1 MRLRTWLSDTI
12 HKKALFIAL
21 VHWYVT
27 FFFEKDLFIR
37 STLESK
43 TFTVAKIIVI
53 FSFWQIAA
61 YMFRRY
67 KREADYRRFMHFSAI
82 YFLFSMG
89 GLLMIW
95 PGNWG
100 WEKMG
105 LIGVV
110 RNFEQY
116 AWHHYLMIWF
126 YYYATLLLPSPVSVI
141 ILQLACLSLIVGYF
155 VYSVSETIHRSK
167 LAWLAYIPFI
177 FPSVLAQNYFPLR
190 ATLFAYIVLLLL
202 VILIKSIS
210 RQKNVTSKLF
220 IALSIL
226 TALISTIRG
235 EGVYFLVAIPI
246 LFIIIFWKTSTR
258 FQKTLFPILT
268 AILFLI
274 VNYPQSKIMGPI
286 DHQKYILTTYTEPL
300 GSLVNKAMQDNRPD
314 LIEDI
319 DKYLRVS
326 NFKDV
331 SGAYAY
337 WHTDLIREGFYE
349 ADKTDLYRAL
359 LKLIYTYPDV
369 FIKDRWATFQ
379 FGQTPIV
386 VTETVGYTAGSAPSE
401 VYDTVFKGGLSDYLS
416 PKTRDRTLQF
426 IALQT
431 SKTARAFFHNILI
444 PLGLIVF
451 LSLVLLIL
459 KQYKTLLCVICPLP
473 MAVLAFL
480 AAQTGFFMYYFSVYL
495 FGYAAFFVAAILIIY
510 KLTNMICL
518 PSKTGSDKALY

>member
-67 KREADYRRFMHFSAI
+67 KREADYRRFIHFSAI
-82 YFLFSMG
+82 YFLFSMVV
-89 GLLMIW
+89 LLMIW

-155 VYSVSETIHRSK
+155 VYSISETIHRSK

-210 RQKNVTSKLF
+210 RQKTLPPSCSLRYPYSLP
-220 IALSIL
+220 LSPPF
-226 TALISTIRG
+226 AVKVST
-235 EGVYFLVAIPI
+235 
-246 LFIIIFWKTSTR
+246 FW
-258 FQKTLFPILT
+258 LP
-268 AILFLI
+268 
-274 VNYPQSKIMGPI
+274 
-286 DHQKYILTTYTEPL
+286 
-300 GSLVNKAMQDNRPD
+300 
-314 LIEDI
+314 
-319 DKYLRVS
+319 
-326 NFKDV
+326 
-331 SGAYAY
+331 
-337 WHTDLIREGFYE
+337 
-349 ADKTDLYRAL
+349 
-359 LKLIYTYPDV
+359 
-369 FIKDRWATFQ
+369 FQ
-379 FGQTPIV
+379 FCLLSFFGKPQP
-386 VTETVGYTAGSAPSE
+386 GSKKHFSR
-401 VYDTVFKGGLSDYLS
+401 YLQ
-416 PKTRDRTLQF
+416 P
-426 IALQT
+426 
-431 SKTARAFFHNILI
+431 
-444 PLGLIVF
+444 
-451 LSLVLLIL
+451 
-459 KQYKTLLCVICPLP
+459 
-473 MAVLAFL
+473 
-480 AAQTGFFMYYFSVYL
+480 FS
-495 FGYAAFFVAAILIIY
+495 
-510 KLTNMICL
+510 
-518 PSKTGSDKALY
+518 S